1 MLTFDG
7 GILDLFS
14 AVGAVFHGEWSS
26 YCRMLGCYI
35 HLSYINS
42 MKSSARISQRLE
54 SSARGATLG
63 LGSAR
68 GIGYAR

>member
-1 MLTFDG
+1 MLTFDS

-35 HLSYINS
+35 HLSYI
-42 MKSSARISQRLE
+42 KQHEELRADQP
-54 SSARGATLG
+54 AT
-63 LGSAR
+63 
-68 GIGYAR
+68 